1 MPSTVHTCLLSRRIG
16 ESHRIHI
23 RPQFLRNPPSPQK
36 NRDLTRVS
44 PLRYAFSDFSGK
56 IYLTQKLYWAPLLFT
71 AFCLL
76 VHSLCLCADF
86 PVFFEK
92 TKQLHSK
99 HATYIGKNAILP
111 QSPRAWRFQ
120 GSSISISVFL
130 SINYIF
136 SSLART
142 PLTPLLP
149 ASVTAHY
156 LGLNDLARN
165 SHWLPWSHCR

>member
-99 HATYIGKNAILP
+99 QATYIGSNAFFL
-111 QSPRAWRFQ
+111 QSSRAQRFQ
-120 GSSISISVFL
+120 RSSISISAFL

-136 SSLART
+136 RSWPATS
-142 PLTPLLP
+142 P
-149 ASVTAHY
+149 ASYLPTSVAAHY

-165 SHWLPWSHCR
+165 SHWLPRSHCR